1 MKSGN
6 HNFLEPSG
14 PLQACNGTALPYSY
28 YSPWGI
34 PWHHSFT
41 AYTCCEQEE
50 FLNKWCYYQKITF
63 HWQGLRLQYRH
74 VDVHLSCFIITC
86 FQQSHLCSH
95 CHEDFQVSPAMGQYQ
110 KLKRLKSDPIP
121 SQLNPIH
128 TIRVLTY
135 IVMEA
140 VSTACMQEASS
151 LNLSL

>member
-1 MKSGN
+1 
-6 HNFLEPSG
+6 
-14 PLQACNGTALPYSY
+14 
-28 YSPWGI
+28 
-34 PWHHSFT
+34 
-41 AYTCCEQEE
+41 
-50 FLNKWCYYQKITF
+50 
-63 HWQGLRLQYRH
+63 
-74 VDVHLSCFIITC
+74 
-86 FQQSHLCSH
+86 
-95 CHEDFQVSPAMGQYQ
+95 MGQYQ